1 MKLVYFD
8 DYRLGVLKSDRVV
21 DVTATVADVPYVD
34 REDIV
39 NRLIVRFDSYRARL
53 EKVAVAAEGIALSS
67 VKLRPPVPRPSSIF
81 CMAVNYLDGMFP
93 PKEIDAFQKA
103 PTTLIGPGDT
113 MVLPDIPASIFEG
126 EAELAVVI
134 GAPAEAVSE
143 ADALKHVFGYMN
155 FIDGSARDLPGRTNP
170 FFQMKSRKTFAPIG
184 PYLVT
189 ADEVTDPQN
198 LNVKLWI
205 NGTLKQDY
213 STRDMN
219 HKIARCISWLSGM
232 QPLLPGDIIA
242 CGTHH
247 AGLSAFMDDDV
258 VEMEIAPLGKL
269 VIGVRDDLR
278 RTWSRET
285 RADRKGMTPITTPQL
300 TGKYA
305 EQGK

>member
-1 MKLVYFD
+1 MKLVYFND
-8 DYRLGVLKSDRVV
+8 DRLGVVKGETVI
-21 DVTATVADVPYVD
+21 DVTAILTDVPQRD
-34 REDIV
+34 RQDLL
-39 NRLIVRFDSYRARL
+39 NGLIVRFDAYRARL
-53 EKVAVAAEGIALSS
+53 EQAVARSEGVPMAS
-67 VKLRPPVPRPSSIF
+67 VTLKPPVPRPNSIF

-103 PTTLIGPGDT
+103 PTTIIGPGDV

-143 ADALKHVFGYMN
+143 ADAFKHVFGYMN

-189 ADEVTDPQN
+189 ADEVADPHD
-198 LNVKLWI
+198 LGVKLWV
-205 NGTLKQDY
+205 NGVLKQDY
-213 STRDMN
+213 STKDMN

-232 QPLLPGDIIA
+232 QPLLPGDVIA

-247 AGLSAFMDDDV
+247 AGLSAFMDGDA
-258 VEMEIAPLGKL
+258 VEMEIAPLGRL
-269 VIGVRDDLR
+269 IIGVRDDLK

>member
-1 MKLVYFD
+1 MKFVYFD
-8 DYRLGVLKSDRVV
+8 DYRLGVVKGERLV
-21 DVTATVADVPYVD
+21 DVTVLVADLPQGE
-34 REDIV
+34 REEIL
-39 NRLIVRFDSYRARL
+39 NRLIVRFDAYRAKL
-53 EKVAVAAEGIALSS
+53 AAAASASEGIPLAS
-67 VKLRPPVPRPSSIF
+67 VTLKPPVPRPSSIF

-103 PTTLIGPGDT
+103 PSTIIGPEDT
-113 MVLPDIPASIFEG
+113 MILPDIPASIFEG

-134 GAPAEAVSE
+134 GARAEAVSE
-143 ADALKHVFGYMN
+143 ADAMDHVFGYMN

-189 ADEVTDPQN
+189 ADEIADPQN
-198 LNVKLWI
+198 LDVKLWV
-205 NGTLKQDY
+205 NGVLKQDY

-219 HKIARCISWLSGM
+219 HKIRRCIAWLSGL

-247 AGLSAFMDDDV
+247 AGLSAFMDGDV
-258 VEMEIAPLGKL
+258 VEMEIAPLGRLK
-269 VIGVRDDLR
+269 IGVRDDLK

-285 RADRKGMTPITTPQL
+285 RGDRKGMTPPTAPQL

-305 EQGK
+305 

>member
-1 MKLVYFD
+1 MKLAYFD
-8 DYRLGVLKSDRVV
+8 DYRLGLVKGERVV
-21 DVTATVADVPYVD
+21 DVTVLVADLSHGE
-34 REDIV
+34 REEIL
-39 NRLIVRFDSYRARL
+39 NRLIARFDAYRARL
-53 EKVAVAAEGIALSS
+53 EAAASASEGIPLAS
-67 VKLRPPVPRPSSIF
+67 VTLRPPVPRPSSIF
-81 CMAVNYLDGMFP
+81 CMAVNYLDDMFP

-103 PTTLIGPGDT
+103 PSTIIGPGDT
-113 MVLPDIPASIFEG
+113 MILPDIPASIFEG

-134 GAPAEAVSE
+134 GARAEAVSE
-143 ADALKHVFGYMN
+143 ADAMDHVFGYMN

-189 ADEVTDPQN
+189 ADEIADPQN
-198 LNVKLWI
+198 LDVKLWV
-205 NGTLKQDY
+205 NGVLKQDY

-219 HKIARCISWLSGM
+219 HKIQRCIAWLSGM

-247 AGLSAFMDDDV
+247 AGLSAFMDGDV
-258 VEMEIAPLGKL
+258 VEMEIRPLGRLK
-269 VIGVRDDLR
+269 IGVRDDLK

-285 RADRKGMTPITTPQL
+285 RADRKGMTPPTTPQL

-305 EQGK
+305 